1 MTIHR
6 NAATALLALLTVSGG
21 THARQT
27 DAPSLYDCT
36 EATTAEVT
44 RLGVTICDA
53 APTAALAARATAE
66 NLQVREGALVVELD
80 GAGVSE
86 AAGLE
91 PGDVIYRVGGI
102 DVSDAE
108 AAAESLAGVST
119 SADTVVNFLRG
130 GRPYRVKLRR

>member
-1 MTIHR
+1 MTIR
-6 NAATALLALLTVSGG
+6 ATAATALLALMTMPGAN
-21 THARQT
+21 ARQA

-36 EATTAEVT
+36 EATTAEVS

-53 APTAALAARATAE
+53 APTAALAARATTE
-66 NLQVREGALVVELD
+66 NLQMREGALVVELETD
-80 GAGVSE
+80 GVSE
-86 AAGLE
+86 VAGLQ

-108 AAAESLAGVST
+108 AAAESLAGVGT